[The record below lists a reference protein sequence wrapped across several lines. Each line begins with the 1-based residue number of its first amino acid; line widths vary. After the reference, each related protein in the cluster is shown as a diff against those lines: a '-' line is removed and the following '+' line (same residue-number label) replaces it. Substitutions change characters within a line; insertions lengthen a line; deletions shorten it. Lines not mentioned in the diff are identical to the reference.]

1 MKNVKEFVA
10 AELESLLGRGFIAT
24 PDNEDQLLA
33 FAKANNGSNDIV
45 LLYMALQ
52 YGAKLAYENI
62 LENMDEA
69 VIAEK

>member
-33 FAKANNGSNDIV
+33 FAKANHGSNDIV
-45 LLYMALQ
+45 LMYMALQ

-62 LENMDEA
+62 LENMPE
-69 VIAEK
+69 